1 MERFFKIAGDLN
13 KKDTQYSNN
22 ENSYFRV
29 AGSLNNI
36 KDNNQNYN
44 IMGKDNDDIKKYL
57 DSIVSG
63 KKYDF
68 ESELG
73 TVSSEGAVIVSLSEL
88 REMVEDGNYNI
99 IKANYINNEM
109 VDIVYQHFNKDI
121 PKKHM

>member
-109 VDIVYQHFNKDI
+109 VDIVYQQFNKDI

>member
-36 KDNNQNYN
+36 KDTNQNYN

-109 VDIVYQHFNKDI
+109 VDIVYRQFNNGI